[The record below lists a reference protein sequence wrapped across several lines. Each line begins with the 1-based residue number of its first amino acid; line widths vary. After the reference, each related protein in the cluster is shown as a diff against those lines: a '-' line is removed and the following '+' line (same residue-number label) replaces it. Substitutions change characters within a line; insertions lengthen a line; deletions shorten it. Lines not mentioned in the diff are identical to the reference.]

1 MEISVFNIAVC
12 DDMKEITAQLVQ
24 IAEQQS
30 MKQIQT
36 AKGFYCGGQL
46 MEYMAKNNVDL
57 LFLDIEL
64 GDMTGIDISRKI
76 RKEDHNDT
84 MQIVYMTGKE
94 GYERELFDFQ
104 PLNFLA
110 KPLNEAKVRECIAMA
125 YGKWTVR
132 KHKFYYRKYY
142 EIYAVSVGRIISFET
157 DKRYILMTTT
167 EGEERFRA
175 TMEQIEEQ
183 VRHHGFL
190 KINQAVILN
199 MEYIRQF
206 HKDRIQMSNG
216 KIYYTSRSYQKE
228 AQRTYLKFMD

>member
-1 MEISVFNIAVC
+1 
-12 DDMKEITAQLVQ
+12 
-24 IAEQQS
+24 
-30 MKQIQT
+30 
-36 AKGFYCGGQL
+36 
-46 MEYMAKNNVDL
+46 MAKNNVDL

-132 KHKFYYRKYY
+132 KHKFYYRKSYQV
-142 EIYAVSVGRIISFET
+142 YAVSVGRIISFET

-190 KINQAVILN
+190 KINQEVILN

>member
-1 MEISVFNIAVC
+1 MFNIAVC

-36 AKGFYCGGQL
+36 VKGFYSGGQL

-110 KPLNEAKVRECIAMA
+110 KPLNEAKVRECVAMA
-125 YGKWTVR
+125 IWKNGLSVSI
-132 KHKFYYRKYY
+132 KFYYRKSYQV
-142 EIYAVSVGRIISFET
+142 YAVSVGRIISFET

>member
-1 MEISVFNIAVC
+1 M
-12 DDMKEITAQLVQ
+12 
-24 IAEQQS
+24 
-30 MKQIQT
+30 
-36 AKGFYCGGQL
+36 
-46 MEYMAKNNVDL
+46 
-57 LFLDIEL
+57 
-64 GDMTGIDISRKI
+64 
-76 RKEDHNDT
+76 
-84 MQIVYMTGKE
+84 
-94 GYERELFDFQ
+94 FDFQ

-132 KHKFYYRKYY
+132 KHKFYYRKSYQV
-142 EIYAVSVGRIISFET
+142 YAVSVGRIISFET

>member
-1 MEISVFNIAVC
+1 
-12 DDMKEITAQLVQ
+12 
-24 IAEQQS
+24 
-30 MKQIQT
+30 
-36 AKGFYCGGQL
+36 

-132 KHKFYYRKYY
+132 KHKFYYRKSYQV
-142 EIYAVSVGRIISFET
+142 YAVSVGRIISFET

>member
-36 AKGFYCGGQL
+36 VKGFYSGGQL

-57 LFLDIEL
+57 QFLDIEL
-64 GDMTGIDISRKI
+64 VDLTGI
-76 RKEDHNDT
+76 
-84 MQIVYMTGKE
+84 E
-94 GYERELFDFQ
+94 GYEHELFEFQ

-132 KHKFYYRKYY
+132 KHKFYYRKSYQV
-142 EIYAVSVGRIISFET
+142 YAVSVGRIISFET